1 VQVDP
6 VKSTF
11 TASGTKR
18 LTLKSD
24 EPLSNVAFKS
34 NLRCYSMVLT
44 FVAHSIFVNSCA
56 IIFSPDGSAKP
67 IPDFVRALIVE
78 FDRMLAAGVY
88 SRPLLR
94 TI

>member
-1 VQVDP
+1 
-6 VKSTF
+6 
-11 TASGTKR
+11 
-18 LTLKSD
+18 
-24 EPLSNVAFKS
+24 
-34 NLRCYSMVLT
+34 MVLT
-44 FVAHSIFVNSCA
+44 FVAHSIFVSSCA